1 MNDLREQFEDVLEE
15 FSSATGL
22 DVTLVQDAACL
33 TVDDEI
39 VVNIHYMD
47 QSDTVLLWAPVGGFG
62 GTDAPDAGDKALAL
76 LRIGDLGGPVA
87 GFTLA
92 LDADADVVLAMDRR
106 SARVLSSADALAGWI
121 EALVRAV
128 RAVRERFAADF
139 PAEED

>member
-1 MNDLREQFEDVLEE
+1 MREFLEQFEDVLDE
-15 FSSATGL
+15 FGAAAGVDVSLVDGTATF
-22 DVTLVQDAACL
+22 
-33 TVDDEI
+33 TVDDEVI
-39 VVNIHYMD
+39 VNIQYLEE
-47 QSDTVLLWAPVGGFG
+47 SDTVLLWSPVGGFG

-128 RAVRERFAADF
+128 REVREHFAANF